1 MQDCFHFPKNTK
13 QLYLYYFEEYSVKE
27 ISEMLGHKESTIQT
41 QLSRG
46 RKLLKIDLGGN
57 YLE

>member
-1 MQDCFHFPKNTK
+1 M
-13 QLYLYYFEEYSVKE
+13 YLYYFEKYSVKE